1 MADSM
6 TPGNRLYIYR
16 LLSEKLGYGKQVTI
30 ERAEEVLTADDVQ
43 AADVGFDSARA
54 MLESKHFQ
62 GSARVEVFKKGRI
75 LVTMLRNAELDAQLL
90 EAQKAEEEKA
100 AAKAAQAAKPAGKQA
115 KGAGKGAKGGKNQ
128 WAGVK
133 ATVKPSKPG
142 EQRRKLEAKAAKA
155 AAEAQAKLE
164 AEQRAEREAREAAE
178 RAEAERIA
186 REEAE
191 RIARETAEREARE
204 AEERARQEAEARKAA
219 QRAREE
225 ARQRALDEQR
235 ARVTTPIAELKT
247 GLRVTYDPVGELPFA
262 AASKTA
268 AAKPGTHKKAETD
281 KKGAGKKGK
290 AAAAKAQKPAEMPSS
305 PSSHTQRM
313 CEDVLASGAK
323 RGVTRRRTHA
333 AAVEAAPAPAPAVAT
348 MPGGNEWLMPTYEE
362 AASYVPAEALA
373 AQAPAIQETVANPDM
388 FSIEDTPSNGVAA
401 VAGAEAPRADIAP
414 AQTSSLQAASPDSAS
429 NQVAPAQAAV
439 SNLESFQVAPV
450 LAASY
455 DSATSQLAATQ
466 AALSASASNQAVA
479 AHATLS
485 NPVVNQ
491 APVQVASPHSAAT
504 QAALTQATLSAS
516 ATNQAAPVQ
525 VTQQPAP
532 ISEPV
537 AQPCTPQQTPAA
549 SVSASQA
556 SRQPA
561 FAGHAPAAHAAT
573 SFSPNPDRQ
582 VPTPEVLADYPQSI
596 SRDVFCPTA
605 ILSTLSRILP
615 VQVDLMAV
623 LDEDWSA
630 ARAMGTVCGSRS
642 RAVFPLRY
650 LREDGSQPVEL
661 TLKRTGKPGLN
672 MRWAVALV
680 DGDDGTGDM
689 HETASLEGLPVADQ
703 GAWSDLG
710 TPSPRGSQAADP
722 IREFATFASIST
734 WDTML
739 GDLARMV
746 APERWSYPRTEVA
759 PSAAGATRYGILREY
774 LVVTF
779 HRVRA
784 QGKLGTSSA
793 GDFAAFNTG
802 LATPSGDDVFA
813 CFEPCRVNTPWRF
826 AGFALAGS
834 GDLGRRITSELECI
848 PQAATYLT
856 SLDDVVPQPDA
867 RVALDF
873 HTLLDDCL
881 GRLPRGFLRDALADM
896 EGPCG
901 MLDRMGDT
909 SLPVAQRTEA
919 QVRLARFI
927 TGTPAV
933 YRRLTRALDDAVDVA
948 ISACRRNYRLAVPV
962 FDPAADAMKL
972 LLPLCLVNDRQ
983 ADVALVV
990 QRQPSGIWQGTR
1002 FVSLPRAYVSA
1013 RVVSAEQPQ
1022 WLTFE
1027 NVLG

>member
-30 ERAEEVLTADDVQ
+30 ERAEEVLAADDIQ
-43 AADVGFDSARA
+43 AADVGFDSART

-204 AEERARQEAEARKAA
+204 AEERARQEAEAREAA

-235 ARVTTPIAELKT
+235 ARVTTPIAELKG
-247 GLRVTYDPVGELPFA
+247 GLRVTYDPIGELPFA

-268 AAKPGTHKKAETD
+268 ATKPGSHKKAEAD

-333 AAVEAAPAPAPAVAT
+333 AAVEAAPAPTPAVAT
-348 MPGGNEWLMPTYEE
+348 MPDGDEWLMPTYEE
-362 AASYVPAEALA
+362 AAGYVPAETPAV
-373 AQAPAIQETVANPDM
+373 QAPAIQETVANPDV
-388 FSIEDTPSNGVAA
+388 FSIEDAPSNGVAA
-401 VAGAEAPRADIAP
+401 VAGTEAPRADIAP
-414 AQTSSLQAASPDSAS
+414 AQMPSLQAASSDSAS
-429 NQVAPAQAAV
+429 NQVAPA
-439 SNLESFQVAPV
+439 
-450 LAASY
+450 LAACS
-455 DSATSQLAATQ
+455 DSATSQASTAQ
-466 AALSASASNQAVA
+466 AALSASTSNQAAA

-485 NPVVNQ
+485 DPVVNQ
-491 APVQVASPHSAAT
+491 APVQAASPHSAAT
-504 QAALTQATLSAS
+504 QAALAQATLSAP
-516 ATNQAAPVQ
+516 AANQAAPAQ

-532 ISEPV
+532 ISELV

-549 SVSASQA
+549 NFSASQA

-561 FAGHAPAAHAAT
+561 FAGHTPAAHATTA
-573 SFSPNPDRQ
+573 FSPNPDRQ

-734 WDTML
+734 WDAML

-746 APERWSYPRTEVA
+746 APERWSYPGTEVA

-784 QGKLGTSSA
+784 QGKLETSSA

-933 YRRLTRALDDAVDVA
+933 YRRLTRALDDAVDAA
-948 ISACRRNYRLAVPV
+948 IAACRRNYRLAVPV

>member
-30 ERAEEVLTADDVQ
+30 ERAEEVLAADDVQ
-43 AADVGFDSARA
+43 AADVGFDSART

-204 AEERARQEAEARKAA
+204 AEERARQEAEAREAA

-235 ARVTTPIAELKT
+235 ARVTTPIAELKG

-268 AAKPGTHKKAETD
+268 ATKPGSHKKAETD

-333 AAVEAAPAPAPAVAT
+333 AAVGAAPAPAVAT
-348 MPGGNEWLMPTYEE
+348 MLDSDEWLMPTYEE
-362 AASYVPAEALA
+362 AASYVPAETLA
-373 AQAPAIQETVANPDM
+373 VQAPAIQETVANPDV
-388 FSIEDTPSNGVAA
+388 FSIEDAPSNGVAA
-401 VAGAEAPRADIAP
+401 VAGTEAPRADIAP
-414 AQTSSLQAASPDSAS
+414 AQMPSLQAASPDSAS
-429 NQVAPAQAAV
+429 NQVAPA
-439 SNLESFQVAPV
+439 
-450 LAASY
+450 LAACS
-455 DSATSQLAATQ
+455 DSATSQLVTTQ
-466 AALSASASNQAVA
+466 AALSASASNQAA
-479 AHATLS
+479 AA
-485 NPVVNQ
+485 Q
-491 APVQVASPHSAAT
+491 M
-504 QAALTQATLSAS
+504 
-516 ATNQAAPVQ
+516 
-525 VTQQPAP
+525 TQQPAP
-532 ISEPV
+532 ISTPV

-549 SVSASQA
+549 GTSASQA
-556 SRQPA
+556 ARQPA
-561 FAGHAPAAHAAT
+561 FAGHTPAAHAAT
-573 SFSPNPDRQ
+573 AFSPNPDRQ

-734 WDTML
+734 WDAML

-746 APERWSYPRTEVA
+746 APERWSYPGTEVA

-784 QGKLGTSSA
+784 QGKLETSSA

-933 YRRLTRALDDAVDVA
+933 YRRLTRAFDDAVDAA
-948 ISACRRNYRLAVPV
+948 IAACRRNYRLAVPV

>member
-16 LLSEKLGYGKQVTI
+16 LLSEKLGYGKQVAI
-30 ERAEEVLTADDVQ
+30 ERAEEVLAADDVQ
-43 AADVGFDSARA
+43 AADVGFDSTRT

-204 AEERARQEAEARKAA
+204 AEERARQEAEAREAA

-268 AAKPGTHKKAETD
+268 AAKPGTHKKTETD

-305 PSSHTQRM
+305 LSSHTQRM

-348 MPGGNEWLMPTYEE
+348 MPDGDEWLMPTYEE

-373 AQAPAIQETVANPDM
+373 AQAPAIQETVANPDV

-401 VAGAEAPRADIAP
+401 VAGTEAPRADIAP
-414 AQTSSLQAASPDSAS
+414 AQMSSLQAASFDSAS
-429 NQVAPAQAAV
+429 NQVAPA
-439 SNLESFQVAPV
+439 
-450 LAASY
+450 LAACS
-455 DSATSQLAATQ
+455 DSATSQLATTQ

-485 NPVVNQ
+485 NPVVNP

-504 QAALTQATLSAS
+504 QVALAQATLSAS
-516 ATNQAAPVQ
+516 ASNQAAPVQ
-525 VTQQPAP
+525 VSQQPTP
-532 ISEPV
+532 ISAPV

-549 SVSASQA
+549 NVSAPQA

-561 FAGHAPAAHAAT
+561 FAGHTLAAHAAT
-573 SFSPNPDRQ
+573 AFSPNPDRQ

-630 ARAMGTVCGSRS
+630 ARAMGTVSGSRS

-734 WDTML
+734 WDAML

-746 APERWSYPRTEVA
+746 APERWSYPGTEVA

-826 AGFALAGS
+826 TGFALAGS

-933 YRRLTRALDDAVDVA
+933 YRRLTRALDDAVDAA
-948 ISACRRNYRLAVPV
+948 IAACRRNYRLAVPV

>member
-43 AADVGFDSARA
+43 AADVGFDSTRT

-100 AAKAAQAAKPAGKQA
+100 AAKAAQASKPAGKQA
-115 KGAGKGAKGGKNQ
+115 KGAGKGAKGSKNQ

-204 AEERARQEAEARKAA
+204 AEERARQEAEAREAA

-262 AASKTA
+262 AASKAA
-268 AAKPGTHKKAETD
+268 AAKPGSHKKTEAD

-290 AAAAKAQKPAEMPSS
+290 VAAAKTQKPAEMPSS

-333 AAVEAAPAPAPAVAT
+333 AAVEAAPSPAPTVAT
-348 MPGGNEWLMPTYEE
+348 MPVDDEWLMPTYEE

-373 AQAPAIQETVANPDM
+373 AQASTIQETVANPDV
-388 FSIEDTPSNGVAA
+388 FSIKDAPSNGVAA
-401 VAGAEAPRADIAP
+401 VAGTEAPRAYIAP

-429 NQVAPAQAAV
+429 NQVAPAQTAV
-439 SNLESFQVAPV
+439 SNLKSFQVAPV

-455 DSATSQLAATQ
+455 DSATGQLVATQ
-466 AALSASASNQAVA
+466 AALSASASNQASTAQA
-479 AHATLS
+479 ALS
-485 NPVVNQ
+485 D
-491 APVQVASPHSAAT
+491 SADT
-504 QAALTQATLSAS
+504 QAAPTQM
-516 ATNQAAPVQ
+516 
-525 VTQQPAP
+525 TQQPAP
-532 ISEPV
+532 ISTPV
-537 AQPCTPQQTPAA
+537 AQSCMPQQTPAA
-549 SVSASQA
+549 SISAPQA
-556 SRQPA
+556 ARQPA
-561 FAGHAPAAHAAT
+561 FAGHSLATHVAAT
-573 SFSPNPDRQ
+573 FSPNPDRQ

-615 VQVDLMAV
+615 IQVDLMAV

-710 TPSPRGSQAADP
+710 TPSPAGSQAVDP
-722 IREFATFASIST
+722 IREFATFATISS
-734 WDTML
+734 WDAVL

-746 APERWSYPRTEVA
+746 APERWSYPGTEVT

-793 GDFAAFNTG
+793 SDFAAFNTG

-909 SLPVAQRTEA
+909 SLPVAHRTEA

-933 YRRLTRALDDAVDVA
+933 YRRLTRALDDAVDAA
-948 ISACRRNYRLAVPV
+948 IAACRRNYRLAVPV

-1013 RVVSAEQPQ
+1013 RVVCTEQPS
-1022 WLTFE
+1022 WLAFE

>member
-43 AADVGFDSARA
+43 AADVGFDSART

-204 AEERARQEAEARKAA
+204 AEERARKEAEAREAA

-247 GLRVTYDPVGELPFA
+247 GLRVTYDPIGELPFA
-262 AASKTA
+262 AATKTA
-268 AAKPGTHKKAETD
+268 AAKPGSHKKTEAD

-290 AAAAKAQKPAEMPSS
+290 TATVKTQKPAETPSS

-333 AAVEAAPAPAPAVAT
+333 AAVEAAPAPAIPT
-348 MPGGNEWLMPTYEE
+348 MPADNEWLMPTYEE
-362 AASYVPAEALA
+362 AASYVPAEALD
-373 AQAPAIQETVANPDM
+373 AQASAIQETVANPDV
-388 FSIEDTPSNGVAA
+388 FSIEDAPSNGVAA
-401 VAGAEAPRADIAP
+401 VAGTETPGADIAP
-414 AQTSSLQAASPDSAS
+414 AQMPSLQAASPDSAS
-429 NQVAPAQAAV
+429 NQVA
-439 SNLESFQVAPV
+439 
-450 LAASY
+450 
-455 DSATSQLAATQ
+455 
-466 AALSASASNQAVA
+466 A

-491 APVQVASPHSAAT
+491 APAQVASPHLATT
-504 QAALTQATLSAS
+504 QAAPTQM
-516 ATNQAAPVQ
+516 
-525 VTQQPAP
+525 TQQPAP
-532 ISEPV
+532 ISTPV

-549 SVSASQA
+549 SASASQA

-561 FAGHAPAAHAAT
+561 FAGHSPAAHAAAT
-573 SFSPNPDRQ
+573 FSPNPDRQ

-703 GAWSDLG
+703 GAWFDLG
-710 TPSPRGSQAADP
+710 TPSPRGSQATDP

-734 WDTML
+734 WDAML

-746 APERWSYPRTEVA
+746 APERWSYPGTEVT

-867 RVALDF
+867 RVVLDF

-909 SLPVAQRTEA
+909 SLPIAQCNEA

-933 YRRLTRALDDAVDVA
+933 YRRLTRALDDAVDAA
-948 ISACRRNYRLAVPV
+948 IAACRRNYRLAVPV

>member
-43 AADVGFDSARA
+43 AADVGFDSTRT

-100 AAKAAQAAKPAGKQA
+100 AAKAAQASKPAGKQA
-115 KGAGKGAKGGKNQ
+115 KGAGKGAKGSKNQ

-155 AAEAQAKLE
+155 AAEAQAKIE
-164 AEQRAEREAREAAE
+164 AQERAEREAREAAE

-204 AEERARQEAEARKAA
+204 AEERARQEAEAREAA

-268 AAKPGTHKKAETD
+268 AAKPGSHKKTEAD

-290 AAAAKAQKPAEMPSS
+290 AATAKTQKPAEMPSS

-348 MPGGNEWLMPTYEE
+348 MPDGDEWLMPTYEE

-373 AQAPAIQETVANPDM
+373 AQAPAIQKAVANLDV
-388 FSIEDTPSNGVAA
+388 FSIEDAPSNGVAA

-414 AQTSSLQAASPDSAS
+414 AQMSPLQAASPDSAS
-429 NQVAPAQAAV
+429 NQVAPA
-439 SNLESFQVAPV
+439 
-450 LAASY
+450 LAASS
-455 DSATSQLAATQ
+455 DSATSQLATTQ
-466 AALSASASNQAVA
+466 AALSASASNQAAA

-485 NPVVNQ
+485 NLVVNQ
-491 APVQVASPHSAAT
+491 APAQVASPHSAAT
-504 QAALTQATLSAS
+504 QVALAQATLSAS
-516 ATNQAAPVQ
+516 ASNQAAPAQ
-525 VTQQPAP
+525 MTQQPTP
-532 ISEPV
+532 ISMPV

-561 FAGHAPAAHAAT
+561 FVDHTPVAHAAT
-573 SFSPNPDRQ
+573 AFSPNPDRQ

-734 WDTML
+734 WDAML

-746 APERWSYPRTEVA
+746 APERWSYPGTEVA

-784 QGKLGTSSA
+784 QGKLETSSA
-793 GDFAAFNTG
+793 GDFTAFNTG

-933 YRRLTRALDDAVDVA
+933 YRRLTRALDDAVDAA
-948 ISACRRNYRLAVPV
+948 IAACRRNYRLAVPV

-990 QRQPSGIWQGTR
+990 QCQPSGIWQGTR

>member
-43 AADVGFDSARA
+43 AADVGFDSART

-204 AEERARQEAEARKAA
+204 AEERARQEAEAREAA

-247 GLRVTYDPVGELPFA
+247 GLRVTYDPIGELPFA

-268 AAKPGTHKKAETD
+268 ATKPGSHKKTEAD

-290 AAAAKAQKPAEMPSS
+290 VAAAKTQKPAEMPSS

-333 AAVEAAPAPAPAVAT
+333 AAVEAAPAPAIPT
-348 MPGGNEWLMPTYEE
+348 MPADDDWLMPTYEE

-373 AQAPAIQETVANPDM
+373 AQASAIQETVANPDV
-388 FSIEDTPSNGVAA
+388 FSIEDAPSNGVAA
-401 VAGAEAPRADIAP
+401 VAGTEAPRADITP
-414 AQTSSLQAASPDSAS
+414 AQTSSLQAASFDSAS
-429 NQVAPAQAAV
+429 NQVAPVQAA
-439 SNLESFQVAPV
+439 P
-450 LAASY
+450 Y
-455 DSATSQLAATQ
+455 DSATGQLVAAQ

-491 APVQVASPHSAAT
+491 APVQVASPHSTAT
-504 QAALTQATLSAS
+504 QVALAQATLSAS
-516 ATNQAAPVQ
+516 ATNQTAPAQ
-525 VTQQPAP
+525 MTQQPAP
-532 ISEPV
+532 ISTPV
-537 AQPCTPQQTPAA
+537 AQPCTPQQPPAA

-561 FAGHAPAAHAAT
+561 FAGHTPAAHAAMA
-573 SFSPNPDRQ
+573 FSPNPDRQ

-734 WDTML
+734 WDAML

-746 APERWSYPRTEVA
+746 APERWSYPGTEVA

-784 QGKLGTSSA
+784 QGKLETSSA

-834 GDLGRRITSELECI
+834 GDLGRRITSELGCI

-933 YRRLTRALDDAVDVA
+933 YRRLTRALDDAVDAA
-948 ISACRRNYRLAVPV
+948 IAACRRNYRLAVPV

>member
-43 AADVGFDSARA
+43 AADVGFDSTRT

-100 AAKAAQAAKPAGKQA
+100 AAKAAQAAKPTGKQA

-204 AEERARQEAEARKAA
+204 AEERARQEAEAREAA

-235 ARVTTPIAELKT
+235 ARVTTPIAELKG

-262 AASKTA
+262 AASKPA
-268 AAKPGTHKKAETD
+268 ATNPGSHKKAQTD

-290 AAAAKAQKPAEMPSS
+290 AAAAKTQKPAEMPSS

-333 AAVEAAPAPAPAVAT
+333 AAVEAAPAPAPAVTT
-348 MPGGNEWLMPTYEE
+348 MPDGDEWLMPTYEE
-362 AASYVPAEALA
+362 AASYVPAEVLA
-373 AQAPAIQETVANPDM
+373 AQTPVIQETVANPDV
-388 FSIEDTPSNGVAA
+388 FSIEDAPSNGVAA
-401 VAGAEAPRADIAP
+401 VAGTEVPRADIAS
-414 AQTSSLQAASPDSAS
+414 AQMSSLQAASPDSAS
-429 NQVAPAQAAV
+429 NQVAPTLTAR
-439 SNLESFQVAPV
+439 SN
-450 LAASY
+450 
-455 DSATSQLAATQ
+455 SATSQLVATPQ

-491 APVQVASPHSAAT
+491 APAQVASPHSAAT
-504 QAALTQATLSAS
+504 QVALAQATLSAS
-516 ATNQAAPVQ
+516 ASNQAAPVQ

-532 ISEPV
+532 TSAPI
-537 AQPCTPQQTPAA
+537 AQPCTPQQTPAT

-561 FAGHAPAAHAAT
+561 FAGHTPVAHAAT
-573 SFSPNPDRQ
+573 AFSPNPDRQ

-734 WDTML
+734 WDVML

-746 APERWSYPRTEVA
+746 APERWSYPGTEVA

-933 YRRLTRALDDAVDVA
+933 YRRLTRTLDDAVDAA
-948 ISACRRNYRLAVPV
+948 IAACRRNYRLAVPV

>member
-30 ERAEEVLTADDVQ
+30 ERAEEVLAADDVQ
-43 AADVGFDSARA
+43 AADVGFDSART

-204 AEERARQEAEARKAA
+204 AEERARQEAEAREAA

-235 ARVTTPIAELKT
+235 ARVTTPIAELKG

-262 AASKTA
+262 AASKPV
-268 AAKPGTHKKAETD
+268 AAKPGTHKKAEAD

-290 AAAAKAQKPAEMPSS
+290 AAAAKVQKPAEMPSS

-333 AAVEAAPAPAPAVAT
+333 AAVGAAPAPAVAT
-348 MPGGNEWLMPTYEE
+348 MPDSDEWLMPTYEE
-362 AASYVPAEALA
+362 AASYVPAETPAV
-373 AQAPAIQETVANPDM
+373 QAPAIQETVANPDV
-388 FSIEDTPSNGVAA
+388 FSIEDAPSNGVAA
-401 VAGAEAPRADIAP
+401 VAGTEVPRTDIAP
-414 AQTSSLQAASPDSAS
+414 AQMSSLQAASFDSAS
-429 NQVAPAQAAV
+429 NQVAPA
-439 SNLESFQVAPV
+439 
-450 LAASY
+450 LAASS
-455 DSATSQLAATQ
+455 DSATSQASTTQ
-466 AALSASASNQAVA
+466 AALSAPA
-479 AHATLS
+479 A
-485 NPVVNQ
+485 
-491 APVQVASPHSAAT
+491 
-504 QAALTQATLSAS
+504 
-516 ATNQAAPVQ
+516 NQAAPAQ

-532 ISEPV
+532 ISELV
-537 AQPCTPQQTPAA
+537 AQPCTPQQPPVAN
-549 SVSASQA
+549 VSASQA

-561 FAGHAPAAHAAT
+561 FAGHTPVAHAAT
-573 SFSPNPDRQ
+573 AFSPNPDRQ

-734 WDTML
+734 WDAML

-746 APERWSYPRTEVA
+746 APERWSYPGTEVA

-774 LVVTF
+774 LLVTF

-784 QGKLGTSSA
+784 QGKLETSSA

-813 CFEPCRVNTPWRF
+813 CFEPCRMNTPWRF

-933 YRRLTRALDDAVDVA
+933 YRRLTRALDDAVDAA
-948 ISACRRNYRLAVPV
+948 IAACRRNYRLAVPV

>member
-43 AADVGFDSARA
+43 AADVGFDSTRT

-62 GSARVEVFKKGRI
+62 ESARVEVFKKGRI

-115 KGAGKGAKGGKNQ
+115 KGAGKGAKSGKNQ

-204 AEERARQEAEARKAA
+204 AEERARQEAEAREAA

-235 ARVTTPIAELKT
+235 ARVTTPIAELKG

-262 AASKTA
+262 AASKSAT
-268 AAKPGTHKKAETD
+268 AKPGSHKKTEAD

-290 AAAAKAQKPAEMPSS
+290 AATAKTQKPAEMPSS

-348 MPGGNEWLMPTYEE
+348 MPDGDEWLMPTYEE
-362 AASYVPAEALA
+362 AASYVPAEVLA
-373 AQAPAIQETVANPDM
+373 AQTPVIQEAVANLDV

-401 VAGAEAPRADIAP
+401 VAGAEVPRADIAP
-414 AQTSSLQAASPDSAS
+414 AQTSSLQAASFDSAS
-429 NQVAPAQAAV
+429 NQVAPA
-439 SNLESFQVAPV
+439 
-450 LAASY
+450 LAASS
-455 DSATSQLAATQ
+455 DSATSQLVATQ
-466 AALSASASNQAVA
+466 AALSASASNQAAA

-485 NPVVNQ
+485 NPAVNQ

-504 QAALTQATLSAS
+504 QVALAQATLSAS
-516 ATNQAAPVQ
+516 ATNQVAAAQ

-561 FAGHAPAAHAAT
+561 FAGHTPAAHATTA
-573 SFSPNPDRQ
+573 FSPNPDRQ

-734 WDTML
+734 WDAML

-746 APERWSYPRTEVA
+746 APERWSYPGTEVA

-784 QGKLGTSSA
+784 QGKLETSSA

-933 YRRLTRALDDAVDVA
+933 YRRLTRALDDAVDAA
-948 ISACRRNYRLAVPV
+948 IAACRRNYRLAVPV

-983 ADVALVV
+983 ADGALVV

>member
-16 LLSEKLGYGKQVTI
+16 LLSEKLGYGKQATI

-43 AADVGFDSARA
+43 AADVGFDSTRT

-100 AAKAAQAAKPAGKQA
+100 AAKAAQASKPAGKQA
-115 KGAGKGAKGGKNQ
+115 KGAGKGAKGSKNQ

-155 AAEAQAKLE
+155 AAEAQAKIE
-164 AEQRAEREAREAAE
+164 AQERAEREAREAAE

-204 AEERARQEAEARKAA
+204 AEERARQEAEAREAA

-268 AAKPGTHKKAETD
+268 AAKPGSHKKTEAD

-290 AAAAKAQKPAEMPSS
+290 VAAAKTQKPAEMPSS

-333 AAVEAAPAPAPAVAT
+333 AAVEAAPSPAPTVAT
-348 MPGGNEWLMPTYEE
+348 MPADDEWLMPTYEE

-373 AQAPAIQETVANPDM
+373 AQASTIQETVANPDV
-388 FSIEDTPSNGVAA
+388 FSIKDAPSNGVAA
-401 VAGAEAPRADIAP
+401 VAGAETPRAYIAP

-429 NQVAPAQAAV
+429 NQVT
-439 SNLESFQVAPV
+439 PV

-455 DSATSQLAATQ
+455 DSATGQLATTQ
-466 AALSASASNQAVA
+466 AALSASASNQASTA
-479 AHATLS
+479 
-485 NPVVNQ
+485 
-491 APVQVASPHSAAT
+491 
-504 QAALTQATLSAS
+504 QAALSDSADTQTAFAQM
-516 ATNQAAPVQ
+516 A
-525 VTQQPAP
+525 QQPAP
-532 ISEPV
+532 ISTPV
-537 AQPCTPQQTPAA
+537 AQSCMPQQTPAA
-549 SVSASQA
+549 SISAPQA
-556 SRQPA
+556 ARQPA
-561 FAGHAPAAHAAT
+561 FAGHSPAAHAAAT
-573 SFSPNPDRQ
+573 FSPNPDRQ

-615 VQVDLMAV
+615 IQVDLMAV

-672 MRWAVALV
+672 MRWTVALV

-710 TPSPRGSQAADP
+710 TPSPASSQAVDP
-722 IREFATFASIST
+722 IREFATFATISS
-734 WDTML
+734 WDAVL

-746 APERWSYPRTEVA
+746 APERWSYPGTEVT

-774 LVVTF
+774 FVVTF

-867 RVALDF
+867 RVVLDF

-909 SLPVAQRTEA
+909 SLPIAQRNEA

-933 YRRLTRALDDAVDVA
+933 YRRLTRALDDAVDAA
-948 ISACRRNYRLAVPV
+948 IAACRRNYRLAVPV

-1013 RVVSAEQPQ
+1013 RVVCTEQPS
-1022 WLTFE
+1022 WLAFE

>member
-30 ERAEEVLTADDVQ
+30 ERAEEVLAADNVQ
-43 AADVGFDSARA
+43 AADVGFDSART

-115 KGAGKGAKGGKNQ
+115 KGAGKGAKGGKNH

-204 AEERARQEAEARKAA
+204 AEERARQEAEAREAA

-235 ARVTTPIAELKT
+235 ARVTTPIAELKG

-268 AAKPGTHKKAETD
+268 ATKPGSHKKTEAD

-290 AAAAKAQKPAEMPSS
+290 AAAAKTQKPAEMPSS

-313 CEDVLASGAK
+313 CADVLASGAK

-333 AAVEAAPAPAPAVAT
+333 ATVEAAPAPAPAVAT
-348 MPGGNEWLMPTYEE
+348 MPDGDEWLMPTYEE
-362 AASYVPAEALA
+362 AASYVPAEVLA
-373 AQAPAIQETVANPDM
+373 AQAPAIQETVANPDV

-401 VAGAEAPRADIAP
+401 VAGTEVPRADITP
-414 AQTSSLQAASPDSAS
+414 AQTSSLQAASLDSAS
-429 NQVAPAQAAV
+429 NQVAPA
-439 SNLESFQVAPV
+439 
-450 LAASY
+450 LAASS
-455 DSATSQLAATQ
+455 DSATSQLTTTQ

-491 APVQVASPHSAAT
+491 APAQVASPHSATT
-504 QAALTQATLSAS
+504 QVALAQATLSAS
-516 ATNQAAPVQ
+516 ASNQAAPVQ

-532 ISEPV
+532 ISTPV
-537 AQPCTPQQTPAA
+537 AQPCTPQQTPTA

-561 FAGHAPAAHAAT
+561 FAGHTPAAHATT

-582 VPTPEVLADYPQSI
+582 VPTPEVLANYPQSI

-734 WDTML
+734 WDAML

-746 APERWSYPRTEVA
+746 APERWSYPGTEVA

-784 QGKLGTSSA
+784 QGKLETSSA

-834 GDLGRRITSELECI
+834 GELGRRITSELECI

-933 YRRLTRALDDAVDVA
+933 YRRLTRALDDAVDAA
-948 ISACRRNYRLAVPV
+948 IAACRRNYRLAVPV

>member
-30 ERAEEVLTADDVQ
+30 ERAEEVLTADDIQ
-43 AADVGFDSARA
+43 AADVGFDSTRA

-100 AAKAAQAAKPAGKQA
+100 AAKAAQASKPAGKQA
-115 KGAGKGAKGGKNQ
+115 KGAGKGAKGSKNQ

-164 AEQRAEREAREAAE
+164 AEQRAEQEARKAAE
-178 RAEAERIA
+178 RA
-186 REEAE
+186 EAE

-204 AEERARQEAEARKAA
+204 AEERARQEAEAREAA

-268 AAKPGTHKKAETD
+268 AAKPGSHKKTEAD

-290 AAAAKAQKPAEMPSS
+290 VAAAKTQKPAEMPSS

-313 CEDVLASGAK
+313 CEDVLTSGAK

-333 AAVEAAPAPAPAVAT
+333 AAVEAAPSPAPTVAT
-348 MPGGNEWLMPTYEE
+348 MPADDEWLMPTYEE
-362 AASYVPAEALA
+362 AASYAPAEVLA
-373 AQAPAIQETVANPDM
+373 AQASAIQETVANPDV
-388 FSIEDTPSNGVAA
+388 FSIEDAPSNGVAA
-401 VAGAEAPRADIAP
+401 VASTEAPRVNIAP
-414 AQTSSLQAASPDSAS
+414 AQTSSLQAACFDSAS
-429 NQVAPAQAAV
+429 NQVAPAQTTV
-439 SNLESFQVAPV
+439 SNLESFQVAPT
-450 LAASY
+450 LAASS
-455 DSATSQLAATQ
+455 DSATSQLVTTQ
-466 AALSASASNQAVA
+466 AALF
-479 AHATLS
+479 
-485 NPVVNQ
+485 
-491 APVQVASPHSAAT
+491 
-504 QAALTQATLSAS
+504 AS
-516 ATNQAAPVQ
+516 ATNQASTAQAALSDSATTQAAPTQ
-525 VTQQPAP
+525 MTQQPAP

-537 AQPCTPQQTPAA
+537 AQPCASQQTPAA
-549 SVSASQA
+549 SISAPQA
-556 SRQPA
+556 ARQPA
-561 FAGHAPAAHAAT
+561 FAGHSPAAHAAAT
-573 SFSPNPDRQ
+573 FSPNPDRQ

-734 WDTML
+734 WDAML

-746 APERWSYPRTEVA
+746 APERWSYPGTEVT

-784 QGKLGTSSA
+784 QGKLEISSA

-927 TGTPAV
+927 AGTPAV
-933 YRRLTRALDDAVDVA
+933 YRRLTRALDDAVDAA
-948 ISACRRNYRLAVPV
+948 IAACRRNYRLAVPV

-1013 RVVSAEQPQ
+1013 RVVCAEQPS
-1022 WLTFE
+1022 WLAFE

>member
-30 ERAEEVLTADDVQ
+30 ERAEEVLAADDVQ
-43 AADVGFDSARA
+43 AADVGFDSART

-178 RAEAERIA
+178 RTEAERIA

-204 AEERARQEAEARKAA
+204 AEERARQEAEAREAA

-235 ARVTTPIAELKT
+235 ARVTTPIAELKG

-268 AAKPGTHKKAETD
+268 ATKPSSHKKAETD

-290 AAAAKAQKPAEMPSS
+290 ATTAKTQKPAEMPSS

-333 AAVEAAPAPAPAVAT
+333 AAVGAAPAPAVAT
-348 MPGGNEWLMPTYEE
+348 MPDGDEWLMPTYEE
-362 AASYVPAEALA
+362 AASYVPAEVLA
-373 AQAPAIQETVANPDM
+373 AQAPAIQETVANPDV
-388 FSIEDTPSNGVAA
+388 FSIEDAPNNGVAA
-401 VAGAEAPRADIAP
+401 VAGTEAPRADIAP
-414 AQTSSLQAASPDSAS
+414 AQMSSLQAASPDSAS
-429 NQVAPAQAAV
+429 NQVAPA
-439 SNLESFQVAPV
+439 
-450 LAASY
+450 LAACS
-455 DSATSQLAATQ
+455 DSATSQLVTTQ
-466 AALSASASNQAVA
+466 AVLSASASNQAVA

-485 NPVVNQ
+485 NPMVNQ
-491 APVQVASPHSAAT
+491 APVQVASPHSTA
-504 QAALTQATLSAS
+504 TQATLAQATPSAS
-516 ATNQAAPVQ
+516 ASNQAAPIQ
-525 VTQQPAP
+525 MTQQPTP
-532 ISEPV
+532 ISAPV
-537 AQPCTPQQTPAA
+537 AQSCTPQQTPAA

-561 FAGHAPAAHAAT
+561 FAGHTPAAHAAT
-573 SFSPNPDRQ
+573 AFSPNPDRQ

-734 WDTML
+734 WDAML

-746 APERWSYPRTEVA
+746 APERWSYPGTEVA

-784 QGKLGTSSA
+784 QGKLETSSA
-793 GDFAAFNTG
+793 SDFAAFNTG

-933 YRRLTRALDDAVDVA
+933 YRRLTRALDDAVDAA
-948 ISACRRNYRLAVPV
+948 IAACRRNYRLAVPV

-1013 RVVSAEQPQ
+1013 RVVCAEQPS

>member
-30 ERAEEVLTADDVQ
+30 ERAEEVLAADDVQ
-43 AADVGFDSARA
+43 AADVGFDSART

-164 AEQRAEREAREAAE
+164 AEQRAEREAREASE

-204 AEERARQEAEARKAA
+204 AEERARQEAEAREAA

-235 ARVTTPIAELKT
+235 ARVTTPIAELKG

-262 AASKTA
+262 AASKPA
-268 AAKPGTHKKAETD
+268 ATNPGSHKKAQTD

-290 AAAAKAQKPAEMPSS
+290 AAAAKTQKPAEMPSS

-333 AAVEAAPAPAPAVAT
+333 AAVEAAPAPAPAVTT
-348 MPGGNEWLMPTYEE
+348 MPDGDEWLMPTYEE
-362 AASYVPAEALA
+362 AASYVPAEVLA
-373 AQAPAIQETVANPDM
+373 AQTPVIQETVANPDV
-388 FSIEDTPSNGVAA
+388 FSIEDAPSNGVAA
-401 VAGAEAPRADIAP
+401 VAGTEVPRADIAS
-414 AQTSSLQAASPDSAS
+414 AQMSSLQAASPDSAS
-429 NQVAPAQAAV
+429 NQVAPTLTAR
-439 SNLESFQVAPV
+439 SN
-450 LAASY
+450 
-455 DSATSQLAATQ
+455 SATSQLVATPQ

-491 APVQVASPHSAAT
+491 APAQVASPHSAAT
-504 QAALTQATLSAS
+504 QVALAQATLSAS
-516 ATNQAAPVQ
+516 ASNQAAPVQ

-532 ISEPV
+532 TSAPI
-537 AQPCTPQQTPAA
+537 AQPCTPQQTPAT

-561 FAGHAPAAHAAT
+561 FAGHTPVAHAAT
-573 SFSPNPDRQ
+573 AFSPNPDRQ

-734 WDTML
+734 WDVML

-746 APERWSYPRTEVA
+746 APERWSYPGTEVA

-933 YRRLTRALDDAVDVA
+933 YRRLTRALDDAVDAA
-948 ISACRRNYRLAVPV
+948 IAACRRNYRLAVPV

>member
-43 AADVGFDSARA
+43 AADVGFDSTRT

-100 AAKAAQAAKPAGKQA
+100 AAKAAQASKPAGKQA
-115 KGAGKGAKGGKNQ
+115 KGAGKGAKGSKNQ

-204 AEERARQEAEARKAA
+204 AEERARQEAEAREAA

-268 AAKPGTHKKAETD
+268 AAKPGSHKKTEAD

-290 AAAAKAQKPAEMPSS
+290 VAAAKTQKPAEMPSS

-333 AAVEAAPAPAPAVAT
+333 AAVEAAPSPAPTVAT
-348 MPGGNEWLMPTYEE
+348 MPADDEWLMPTYEE
-362 AASYVPAEALA
+362 AASYAPAEALA
-373 AQAPAIQETVANPDM
+373 AQASTIQETVANPDV
-388 FSIEDTPSNGVAA
+388 FSIKDAPSNGVAA
-401 VAGAEAPRADIAP
+401 FAGTEAPRAYIAP

-429 NQVAPAQAAV
+429 NQVAPAQTAV
-439 SNLESFQVAPV
+439 SNLKSFQVAPV

-455 DSATSQLAATQ
+455 DSATGQLVATQ
-466 AALSASASNQAVA
+466 AALSASASNQASTA
-479 AHATLS
+479 
-485 NPVVNQ
+485 
-491 APVQVASPHSAAT
+491 
-504 QAALTQATLSAS
+504 QAALSAS
-516 ATNQAAPVQ
+516 ADTQVAPTQ
-525 VTQQPAP
+525 MTQQPAP
-532 ISEPV
+532 ISTPV
-537 AQPCTPQQTPAA
+537 AQSCMPQQTPAA
-549 SVSASQA
+549 SISAPQA
-556 SRQPA
+556 ARQPA
-561 FAGHAPAAHAAT
+561 FAGHSPAPHTTAT
-573 SFSPNPDRQ
+573 FSPNPDRQ

-615 VQVDLMAV
+615 IQVDLMAV

-710 TPSPRGSQAADP
+710 TPSPAGSQAVDP
-722 IREFATFASIST
+722 IREFATFATISS
-734 WDTML
+734 WDAVL

-746 APERWSYPRTEVA
+746 APERWSYPGTEVT

-933 YRRLTRALDDAVDVA
+933 YRRLTRALDDAVDAA
-948 ISACRRNYRLAVPV
+948 IAACRRNYRLAVPV

-1013 RVVSAEQPQ
+1013 RVVCTEQPS
-1022 WLTFE
+1022 WLAFE

>member
-30 ERAEEVLTADDVQ
+30 ERAEEVLTANDVQ
-43 AADVGFDSARA
+43 AADVGFDSTRT

-100 AAKAAQAAKPAGKQA
+100 AAKAAQTSKPAGKQA
-115 KGAGKGAKGGKNQ
+115 KGAGKGAKGSKNQ

-204 AEERARQEAEARKAA
+204 AEERARQEAEAREAA

-247 GLRVTYDPVGELPFA
+247 GLRVTYDPIGELPFA
-262 AASKTA
+262 AASKAA
-268 AAKPGTHKKAETD
+268 AAKPGSHKKTEAD

-290 AAAAKAQKPAEMPSS
+290 VAAAKTQKPAEMPSS

-333 AAVEAAPAPAPAVAT
+333 AAVEAAPSPAPTVAT
-348 MPGGNEWLMPTYEE
+348 MPADDEWLMPTYEE
-362 AASYVPAEALA
+362 AASYAPAEALA
-373 AQAPAIQETVANPDM
+373 AQASTIQETVANPDV
-388 FSIEDTPSNGVAA
+388 FSIKDAPSNGVAA
-401 VAGAEAPRADIAP
+401 VAGTEAPRAYIAP

-429 NQVAPAQAAV
+429 NQVAPTQTAV

-455 DSATSQLAATQ
+455 DSATGQLVATQ
-466 AALSASASNQAVA
+466 AALSDSASNQASTAQA
-479 AHATLS
+479 ALS
-485 NPVVNQ
+485 D
-491 APVQVASPHSAAT
+491 SADT
-504 QAALTQATLSAS
+504 QAAPTQM
-516 ATNQAAPVQ
+516 
-525 VTQQPAP
+525 TQQPAS
-532 ISEPV
+532 ISTPV
-537 AQPCTPQQTPAA
+537 AQSCMPQQTPAA
-549 SVSASQA
+549 SISAPQA
-556 SRQPA
+556 ARQPA
-561 FAGHAPAAHAAT
+561 FAGHSPAAHAAAT
-573 SFSPNPDRQ
+573 FSPNPDRQ

-615 VQVDLMAV
+615 IQVDLMAV

-710 TPSPRGSQAADP
+710 TPSPAGSQAVDP
-722 IREFATFASIST
+722 IREFATFATISS
-734 WDTML
+734 WDAVL

-746 APERWSYPRTEVA
+746 APERWSYPGTEVT

-779 HRVRA
+779 HCVRA

-933 YRRLTRALDDAVDVA
+933 YRRLTRALDGAVDAA
-948 ISACRRNYRLAVPV
+948 IAACRRNYRLAVPV

-972 LLPLCLVNDRQ
+972 LLPLCLVNYRQ

-1013 RVVSAEQPQ
+1013 RVVCTEQPS
-1022 WLTFE
+1022 WLAFE

>member
-43 AADVGFDSARA
+43 AADVGFDSTRT

-100 AAKAAQAAKPAGKQA
+100 AAKAAQASKPAGKQA
-115 KGAGKGAKGGKNQ
+115 KGAGKGAKGSKNQ

-155 AAEAQAKLE
+155 AAEAQAKIE
-164 AEQRAEREAREAAE
+164 AQERAEREAREAAE

-204 AEERARQEAEARKAA
+204 AEERARQEAEAREAA

-268 AAKPGTHKKAETD
+268 AAKPGSHKKTEAD
-281 KKGAGKKGK
+281 KKGTGKKSK
-290 AAAAKAQKPAEMPSS
+290 VATAKTQKPAEMPSS

-333 AAVEAAPAPAPAVAT
+333 AAVEAAPSPAPTVAT
-348 MPGGNEWLMPTYEE
+348 MPADDEWLMPTYEE
-362 AASYVPAEALA
+362 AASYVPAEVLA
-373 AQAPAIQETVANPDM
+373 AQASTIPETVANPDV
-388 FSIEDTPSNGVAA
+388 FSIKDAPSNGVAA
-401 VAGAEAPRADIAP
+401 VAGTEAPRAYIAP

-429 NQVAPAQAAV
+429 NQVAPAQTAL
-439 SNLESFQVAPV
+439 SD
-450 LAASY
+450 LA
-455 DSATSQLAATQ
+455 DTQ
-466 AALSASASNQAVA
+466 AA
-479 AHATLS
+479 
-485 NPVVNQ
+485 P
-491 APVQVASPHSAAT
+491 T
-504 QAALTQATLSAS
+504 QM
-516 ATNQAAPVQ
+516 
-525 VTQQPAP
+525 TQQPAAMP
-532 ISEPV
+532 APV
-537 AQPCTPQQTPAA
+537 AQSCMPQQTPAA
-549 SVSASQA
+549 SISAPQA
-556 SRQPA
+556 ARQPA
-561 FAGHAPAAHAAT
+561 FAGHSPAAHATAT
-573 SFSPNPDRQ
+573 FSPNPDRQ

-615 VQVDLMAV
+615 IQVDLMAV

-672 MRWAVALV
+672 MRWAIALV

-710 TPSPRGSQAADP
+710 TPSPAGSQTVDP
-722 IREFATFASIST
+722 IREFATFATISS
-734 WDTML
+734 WDAVL

-746 APERWSYPRTEVA
+746 APERWSYPGTEVT

-927 TGTPAV
+927 TGAPAV
-933 YRRLTRALDDAVDVA
+933 YRRLTRALDDAVDAA
-948 ISACRRNYRLAVPV
+948 IAACRRNYRLAVPV

-1013 RVVSAEQPQ
+1013 RVVCTEQPS
-1022 WLTFE
+1022 WLAFE

>member
-43 AADVGFDSARA
+43 AADVGFDSTRT

-62 GSARVEVFKKGRI
+62 ESARVEVFKKGRI

-115 KGAGKGAKGGKNQ
+115 KGAGKGAKSGKNQ

-204 AEERARQEAEARKAA
+204 AEERARQEAEAREAA

-247 GLRVTYDPVGELPFA
+247 GLRVTYDPIGELPFA
-262 AASKTA
+262 ATSKPAVTN
-268 AAKPGTHKKAETD
+268 PGSHKKAETD

-290 AAAAKAQKPAEMPSS
+290 AAAAKTQKPAEMPSS

-348 MPGGNEWLMPTYEE
+348 MPDGDEWLMPTYEE
-362 AASYVPAEALA
+362 AASYVPAEVLA
-373 AQAPAIQETVANPDM
+373 AQTPVIQEAVANLDV

-401 VAGAEAPRADIAP
+401 VAGAEVPRADIAP
-414 AQTSSLQAASPDSAS
+414 AQTSSLQAASFDSAS
-429 NQVAPAQAAV
+429 NQVAPA
-439 SNLESFQVAPV
+439 
-450 LAASY
+450 LAASS
-455 DSATSQLAATQ
+455 DSATSQLVATQ
-466 AALSASASNQAVA
+466 AALSASASNQAAA

-485 NPVVNQ
+485 NPAVNQ

-504 QAALTQATLSAS
+504 QVALAQAAPSAS
-516 ATNQAAPVQ
+516 ASNQAAPVQ

-532 ISEPV
+532 ISELV

-561 FAGHAPAAHAAT
+561 FAGNTPAAHAAT

-734 WDTML
+734 WDAML

-746 APERWSYPRTEVA
+746 APERWSYPGTEVA

-933 YRRLTRALDDAVDVA
+933 YRRLTRALDDAVDAA
-948 ISACRRNYRLAVPV
+948 IAACRRNYRLAVPV

>member
-43 AADVGFDSARA
+43 AADVGFDSTRT

-115 KGAGKGAKGGKNQ
+115 KGAGKGAKSGKNQ

-142 EQRRKLEAKAAKA
+142 EHRRKLEAKAAKA

-204 AEERARQEAEARKAA
+204 AEERARQEAEAREAA

-262 AASKTA
+262 AASKSAT
-268 AAKPGTHKKAETD
+268 AKPGSHKKTEAD

-290 AAAAKAQKPAEMPSS
+290 AATAKTQKPAEMPSS

-333 AAVEAAPAPAPAVAT
+333 AAVEAVPAPAPAVAT
-348 MPGGNEWLMPTYEE
+348 MPDGDEWLMPTYEE
-362 AASYVPAEALA
+362 AASYVPAEVLA
-373 AQAPAIQETVANPDM
+373 AQTPVIQEAVANPDV

-401 VAGAEAPRADIAP
+401 VAGTEAPRADIAP
-414 AQTSSLQAASPDSAS
+414 AQTSSLQAASPDSTS
-429 NQVAPAQAAV
+429 NQVAPALTA
-439 SNLESFQVAPV
+439 SF
-450 LAASY
+450 
-455 DSATSQLAATQ
+455 DSTTSQLATTQ
-466 AALSASASNQAVA
+466 AALSASASNQAAA

-491 APVQVASPHSAAT
+491 APAQVASPHSTAT
-504 QAALTQATLSAS
+504 QVVLAQATLSAS
-516 ATNQAAPVQ
+516 TTNQAAPAQ
-525 VTQQPAP
+525 MTQQPAP
-532 ISEPV
+532 ISELV

-561 FAGHAPAAHAAT
+561 FAGHTPAAHATTA
-573 SFSPNPDRQ
+573 FSPNPDRQ

-722 IREFATFASIST
+722 IREFAAFASIST
-734 WDTML
+734 WDAML

-746 APERWSYPRTEVA
+746 APERWSYPGTEIA

-784 QGKLGTSSA
+784 QGKLETSSA

-834 GDLGRRITSELECI
+834 GDLGRRIASELECI

-856 SLDDVVPQPDA
+856 TLDDVVPQPDA

-919 QVRLARFI
+919 QVHLARFI

-933 YRRLTRALDDAVDVA
+933 YRRLTRTLDDAVDAA
-948 ISACRRNYRLAVPV
+948 IAACRRNYRLAVPV

>member
-43 AADVGFDSARA
+43 AADVGFDSTRT

-100 AAKAAQAAKPAGKQA
+100 AAKAAQASKPAGKQA
-115 KGAGKGAKGGKNQ
+115 KGAGKGAKGSKNQ

-204 AEERARQEAEARKAA
+204 AEERARQEAEAREAA

-268 AAKPGTHKKAETD
+268 AAKPGSHKKTEAD

-290 AAAAKAQKPAEMPSS
+290 VAAAKTQKPAEMPSS

-333 AAVEAAPAPAPAVAT
+333 AAVEAAPSPAPTVAT
-348 MPGGNEWLMPTYEE
+348 MPADDEWLMPTYEE
-362 AASYVPAEALA
+362 SASYAPAEALA
-373 AQAPAIQETVANPDM
+373 AQASTIQETVANSDV
-388 FSIEDTPSNGVAA
+388 FSIKDAPSNGVAA
-401 VAGAEAPRADIAP
+401 FAGTEAPRAYIAP

-429 NQVAPAQAAV
+429 NQVAPAQTAV
-439 SNLESFQVAPV
+439 SNLKSFQVAPV

-455 DSATSQLAATQ
+455 DSATGQLVATQ
-466 AALSASASNQAVA
+466 AALSASASNQASTAQA
-479 AHATLS
+479 ALS
-485 NPVVNQ
+485 D
-491 APVQVASPHSAAT
+491 SADT
-504 QAALTQATLSAS
+504 QAAPTQM
-516 ATNQAAPVQ
+516 
-525 VTQQPAP
+525 TQQPAP
-532 ISEPV
+532 ISTPV
-537 AQPCTPQQTPAA
+537 AQSCMPQQTPAA
-549 SVSASQA
+549 SISAPQA
-556 SRQPA
+556 ARQPA
-561 FAGHAPAAHAAT
+561 FAGHSLATHVAAT
-573 SFSPNPDRQ
+573 FSPNPDRQ

-615 VQVDLMAV
+615 IQVDLMAV

-710 TPSPRGSQAADP
+710 TPSPAGSQAVDP
-722 IREFATFASIST
+722 IREFATFATISS
-734 WDTML
+734 WDTVL

-746 APERWSYPRTEVA
+746 APERWSYPGTEVT

-793 GDFAAFNTG
+793 SDFAAFNTG

-909 SLPVAQRTEA
+909 SLPVAHRTEA

-933 YRRLTRALDDAVDVA
+933 YRRLTRALDDAVDAA
-948 ISACRRNYRLAVPV
+948 IAACRRNYRLAVPV

-1013 RVVSAEQPQ
+1013 RVVCTEQPS
-1022 WLTFE
+1022 WLAFE

>member
-43 AADVGFDSARA
+43 AADVGFDSTRT

-100 AAKAAQAAKPAGKQA
+100 AAKAAQVSKPAGKQA
-115 KGAGKGAKGGKNQ
+115 KGAGKGAKGSKNQ

-191 RIARETAEREARE
+191 RIAHETAEREARE
-204 AEERARQEAEARKAA
+204 AEERARQEAEAREAA

-247 GLRVTYDPVGELPFA
+247 GLRVTYDPVGEPPFA

-268 AAKPGTHKKAETD
+268 AAKPGSHKKTEAD

-290 AAAAKAQKPAEMPSS
+290 VAAAKTQKPAEMPSS

-313 CEDVLASGAK
+313 CEDVLASGTK

-333 AAVEAAPAPAPAVAT
+333 AVVEAAPSPAPTVAT
-348 MPGGNEWLMPTYEE
+348 MPADDEWLMPTYEE
-362 AASYVPAEALA
+362 AASYVPAEALD
-373 AQAPAIQETVANPDM
+373 AQASTIQETVANPDV
-388 FSIEDTPSNGVAA
+388 FSIKDAPSNGVAA
-401 VAGAEAPRADIAP
+401 VAGTKAPRAYIAP

-429 NQVAPAQAAV
+429 DQVAPAQTAV

-455 DSATSQLAATQ
+455 DSATGQLVATQ
-466 AALSASASNQAVA
+466 AALSASAFNQAATAQA
-479 AHATLS
+479 ALS
-485 NPVVNQ
+485 D
-491 APVQVASPHSAAT
+491 SADT
-504 QAALTQATLSAS
+504 QAAPTQM
-516 ATNQAAPVQ
+516 
-525 VTQQPAP
+525 TQQPAP
-532 ISEPV
+532 ISTPV
-537 AQPCTPQQTPAA
+537 AQSCMPQQTPAA
-549 SVSASQA
+549 SISAPQA
-556 SRQPA
+556 ARQPA
-561 FAGHAPAAHAAT
+561 FAGHSPAAHAAAI
-573 SFSPNPDRQ
+573 FSPNPDRQ

-615 VQVDLMAV
+615 IQVDLMAV

-710 TPSPRGSQAADP
+710 TPSPAGSQAVDP
-722 IREFATFASIST
+722 IREFATFATISS
-734 WDTML
+734 WDAVL

-746 APERWSYPRTEVA
+746 APERWSYPGTEVT

-802 LATPSGDDVFA
+802 LATPSGDDMFA

-909 SLPVAQRTEA
+909 SLPVTQRTEA

-927 TGTPAV
+927 AGTPAV
-933 YRRLTRALDDAVDVA
+933 YRKLTRALDDAVDAA
-948 ISACRRNYRLAVPV
+948 IAACRRNYRLAVPV

-983 ADVALVV
+983 ADVALVM

-1013 RVVSAEQPQ
+1013 RVVCTEQPS
-1022 WLTFE
+1022 WLAFE

>member
-1 MADSM
+1 M

-30 ERAEEVLTADDVQ
+30 ERAEEVLAADDVQ
-43 AADVGFDSARA
+43 AADVGFDSART

-204 AEERARQEAEARKAA
+204 AEERARQEAEAREAA

-235 ARVTTPIAELKT
+235 ARVTTPIAELKG
-247 GLRVTYDPVGELPFA
+247 GLRVTYDPIGELPFA
-262 AASKTA
+262 AASKPA
-268 AAKPGTHKKAETD
+268 AAKPGSHKKTEAD

-290 AAAAKAQKPAEMPSS
+290 VAAAKTQKPAEMPAS

-333 AAVEAAPAPAPAVAT
+333 AAVEAAPAPAIPT
-348 MPGGNEWLMPTYEE
+348 MPADDDWLMPTYEE
-362 AASYVPAEALA
+362 AASYAPAEALA
-373 AQAPAIQETVANPDM
+373 AQASAIQETVANPDV
-388 FSIEDTPSNGVAA
+388 FSIEDALSNGVAA
-401 VAGAEAPRADIAP
+401 VAGTEAPRADITP
-414 AQTSSLQAASPDSAS
+414 AQTSSLQAASFDSAS
-429 NQVAPAQAAV
+429 NQVAPVQAA
-439 SNLESFQVAPV
+439 P
-450 LAASY
+450 Y
-455 DSATSQLAATQ
+455 DSATGQLVAAQ

-491 APVQVASPHSAAT
+491 APVQVASPHLATT
-504 QAALTQATLSAS
+504 QAE
-516 ATNQAAPVQ
+516 PVQ
-525 VTQQPAP
+525 VPQQFAAISAPAT
-532 ISEPV
+532 
-537 AQPCTPQQTPAA
+537 QPCTPQQIPAA

-561 FAGHAPAAHAAT
+561 FAGHTPAAHAAMA
-573 SFSPNPDRQ
+573 FSPNPDRQ

-734 WDTML
+734 WDAML

-746 APERWSYPRTEVA
+746 APERWSYPGTEVA

-784 QGKLGTSSA
+784 QGKLETSSA
-793 GDFAAFNTG
+793 GDFAAFSTG

-834 GDLGRRITSELECI
+834 GDLGRRITSELGCI

-933 YRRLTRALDDAVDVA
+933 YRRLTRALDDAVDAA
-948 ISACRRNYRLAVPV
+948 IAACRRNYRLAVPV

>member
-30 ERAEEVLTADDVQ
+30 ERAEEVLAADDVQ
-43 AADVGFDSARA
+43 AADVGFDSTRT

-100 AAKAAQAAKPAGKQA
+100 AAKAAQASKPAGKQA
-115 KGAGKGAKGGKNQ
+115 KGAGKGAKGSKNQ

-191 RIARETAEREARE
+191 RIARETTEREARE
-204 AEERARQEAEARKAA
+204 AEERARQEAQAREAA

-268 AAKPGTHKKAETD
+268 AAKPGSHKKTEAD

-290 AAAAKAQKPAEMPSS
+290 VAAAKTQKPAEMPSS

-333 AAVEAAPAPAPAVAT
+333 AAVEAAPSPAPTVAT
-348 MPGGNEWLMPTYEE
+348 MPADDEWLMPTYEE
-362 AASYVPAEALA
+362 AASYAPAEALA
-373 AQAPAIQETVANPDM
+373 AQASTIQETVANPDV
-388 FSIEDTPSNGVAA
+388 FSIKDAPSNEVAA
-401 VAGAEAPRADIAP
+401 VAGTEAPRAYIAP

-429 NQVAPAQAAV
+429 NLVAPAQTAV

-455 DSATSQLAATQ
+455 DSATGQLVATQ
-466 AALSASASNQAVA
+466 AALSASAFNQASTAQA
-479 AHATLS
+479 ALSDSAT
-485 NPVVNQ
+485 
-491 APVQVASPHSAAT
+491 T
-504 QAALTQATLSAS
+504 QAAPTQM
-516 ATNQAAPVQ
+516 
-525 VTQQPAP
+525 TQQPAP
-532 ISEPV
+532 ISTPV
-537 AQPCTPQQTPAA
+537 AQSCMPQQTPAA
-549 SVSASQA
+549 SISAPQA
-556 SRQPA
+556 ARQPA
-561 FAGHAPAAHAAT
+561 FAGHSPAAHVAAT
-573 SFSPNPDRQ
+573 FSPNPDRQ

-615 VQVDLMAV
+615 IQVDLMAV

-710 TPSPRGSQAADP
+710 TPSPAGSQTVDP
-722 IREFATFASIST
+722 IREFATFATISS
-734 WDTML
+734 WDAVL

-746 APERWSYPRTEVA
+746 APERWSYPGTEVT

-933 YRRLTRALDDAVDVA
+933 YRRLTRALDDAVDAA
-948 ISACRRNYRLAVPV
+948 IAACRRNYRLAVPV

-1013 RVVSAEQPQ
+1013 RVVCTEQPS
-1022 WLTFE
+1022 WLAFE

>member
-43 AADVGFDSARA
+43 AADVGFDSTRT

-100 AAKAAQAAKPAGKQA
+100 AAKAAQVSKPAGKQA
-115 KGAGKGAKGGKNQ
+115 KGAGKGAKGSKNQ

-191 RIARETAEREARE
+191 RIAHETAEREARE
-204 AEERARQEAEARKAA
+204 AEERARQEAEAREAA

-247 GLRVTYDPVGELPFA
+247 GLRVTYDPVGEPPFA

-268 AAKPGTHKKAETD
+268 AAKPGSHKKTEAD
-281 KKGAGKKGK
+281 KKGAGKTGK
-290 AAAAKAQKPAEMPSS
+290 VAAAKTQKPAEMPSS

-313 CEDVLASGAK
+313 CEDVLASGTK

-333 AAVEAAPAPAPAVAT
+333 AVVEAAPSPAPTVAT
-348 MPGGNEWLMPTYEE
+348 MPADDEWLMPTYEE
-362 AASYVPAEALA
+362 AASYVPAEALD
-373 AQAPAIQETVANPDM
+373 AQASTIQETVANPDV
-388 FSIEDTPSNGVAA
+388 FSIKDAPSNGVAA
-401 VAGAEAPRADIAP
+401 VAGTKAPRAYIAP

-429 NQVAPAQAAV
+429 DQVAPAQTAV

-455 DSATSQLAATQ
+455 DSATGQLVATQ
-466 AALSASASNQAVA
+466 AALSASAFNQAATAQA
-479 AHATLS
+479 ALS
-485 NPVVNQ
+485 D
-491 APVQVASPHSAAT
+491 SADT
-504 QAALTQATLSAS
+504 QAAPTQM
-516 ATNQAAPVQ
+516 
-525 VTQQPAP
+525 TQQPAP
-532 ISEPV
+532 ISTPV
-537 AQPCTPQQTPAA
+537 AQSCMPQQTPAA
-549 SVSASQA
+549 SISAPQA
-556 SRQPA
+556 ARQPA
-561 FAGHAPAAHAAT
+561 FAGHSPAAHAAAI
-573 SFSPNPDRQ
+573 FSPNPDRQ

-615 VQVDLMAV
+615 LQVDLMAV

-710 TPSPRGSQAADP
+710 TPSPAGSQAVDP
-722 IREFATFASIST
+722 IREFATFATISS
-734 WDTML
+734 WDAVL

-746 APERWSYPRTEVA
+746 APERWSYPGTEVT

-802 LATPSGDDVFA
+802 LATPSGDDMFA

-909 SLPVAQRTEA
+909 SLPVTQRTEA

-927 TGTPAV
+927 AGTPAV
-933 YRRLTRALDDAVDVA
+933 YRKLTRALDDAVDAA
-948 ISACRRNYRLAVPV
+948 IAACRRNYRLAVPV

-983 ADVALVV
+983 ADVALVM

-1013 RVVSAEQPQ
+1013 RVVCTEQPS
-1022 WLTFE
+1022 WLAFE

>member
-30 ERAEEVLTADDVQ
+30 ERAEEVLAADDVQ
-43 AADVGFDSARA
+43 AADVGFDSART

-115 KGAGKGAKGGKNQ
+115 KSAGKGAKGGKNQ

-191 RIARETAEREARE
+191 RIAREEAERQARE
-204 AEERARQEAEARKAA
+204 AEERARQEAEAREAA

-225 ARQRALDEQR
+225 AKQRALDEQR
-235 ARVTTPIAELKT
+235 ARVTTPIAELKG
-247 GLRVTYDPVGELPFA
+247 GLRVTYDPIGELPFA

-268 AAKPGTHKKAETD
+268 AAKPGAHKKAEAD

-290 AAAAKAQKPAEMPSS
+290 AAPVKTQRPAEMPSS

-348 MPGGNEWLMPTYEE
+348 MPDGDEWLMPTYEE
-362 AASYVPAEALA
+362 AASYVPA
-373 AQAPAIQETVANPDM
+373 QAPAIQETVANPDVS
-388 FSIEDTPSNGVAA
+388 SIEDTPSNGVAA

-429 NQVAPAQAAV
+429 NQVA
-439 SNLESFQVAPV
+439 
-450 LAASY
+450 
-455 DSATSQLAATQ
+455 
-466 AALSASASNQAVA
+466 A

-485 NPVVNQ
+485 NPVVNP
-491 APVQVASPHSAAT
+491 APVQVASPHSTAT
-504 QAALTQATLSAS
+504 QVALAQAALSAS
-516 ATNQAAPVQ
+516 ATTQAAPAQ
-525 VTQQPAP
+525 MTQQSAATPEPAT
-532 ISEPV
+532 
-537 AQPCTPQQTPAA
+537 QPCTPQQTPTASA
-549 SVSASQA
+549 SVSQA

-561 FAGHAPAAHAAT
+561 FAGHTPAAHAAT
-573 SFSPNPDRQ
+573 AFSLNPDRQ
-582 VPTPEVLADYPQSI
+582 GPTPEVLADYPQSI

-722 IREFATFASIST
+722 IREFAAFASIST
-734 WDTML
+734 WDAML

-746 APERWSYPRTEVA
+746 APERWSYPGTEVA

-784 QGKLGTSSA
+784 QGKLETSSA

-909 SLPVAQRTEA
+909 SLSVAQRTEA

-933 YRRLTRALDDAVDVA
+933 YRRLTRALDDAVDAA
-948 ISACRRNYRLAVPV
+948 IAACRRNYRLAVPV

-983 ADVALVV
+983 VDVALVV

>member
-43 AADVGFDSARA
+43 AADVGFDSTRT

-100 AAKAAQAAKPAGKQA
+100 AAKAAQASKPAGKQA
-115 KGAGKGAKGGKNQ
+115 KGAGKGAKGSKNQ

-204 AEERARQEAEARKAA
+204 AEERARQEAEAREAA

-268 AAKPGTHKKAETD
+268 AAKPGSHKKTEAD

-290 AAAAKAQKPAEMPSS
+290 VAAAKTQKPAEMPSS

-333 AAVEAAPAPAPAVAT
+333 AAVEAAPSPAPTAAT
-348 MPGGNEWLMPTYEE
+348 MPADDEWLMPTYEE
-362 AASYVPAEALA
+362 AASYAPAEALA
-373 AQAPAIQETVANPDM
+373 AQASTIQETVANPDV
-388 FSIEDTPSNGVAA
+388 FSIKDAPSNGVAA
-401 VAGAEAPRADIAP
+401 VAGTEAPRAYIAP
-414 AQTSSLQAASPDSAS
+414 AQTSSLQAASPDSVS

-439 SNLESFQVAPV
+439 SNLDSFQVAPV

-455 DSATSQLAATQ
+455 DSATGQLVATQ
-466 AALSASASNQAVA
+466 AALSASTSNQASTA
-479 AHATLS
+479 
-485 NPVVNQ
+485 
-491 APVQVASPHSAAT
+491 
-504 QAALTQATLSAS
+504 QAALSAS
-516 ATNQAAPVQ
+516 ADTQAAPTQ
-525 VTQQPAP
+525 MTQQPAP
-532 ISEPV
+532 ISTPV
-537 AQPCTPQQTPAA
+537 AQSCMPQQTPAA
-549 SVSASQA
+549 SISAPQA
-556 SRQPA
+556 ARQPA
-561 FAGHAPAAHAAT
+561 FAGHSPAAHAAAT
-573 SFSPNPDRQ
+573 FSPNPDRQ

-615 VQVDLMAV
+615 IQVDLMAV

-710 TPSPRGSQAADP
+710 TPSPAGSQAVDP
-722 IREFATFASIST
+722 IREFATFATISS
-734 WDTML
+734 WDAVL

-746 APERWSYPRTEVA
+746 APERWSYPGTEVT

-784 QGKLGTSSA
+784 QDKLGTSSA
-793 GDFAAFNTG
+793 GDFAAFNMG

-933 YRRLTRALDDAVDVA
+933 YRRLTRALDDAVDAA
-948 ISACRRNYRLAVPV
+948 IAACRRNYRLAVPV
-962 FDPAADAMKL
+962 FDPAADTMKL

-1013 RVVSAEQPQ
+1013 RVVCTEQPS
-1022 WLTFE
+1022 WLAFE

>member
-30 ERAEEVLTADDVQ
+30 ERAEEVLSADDVQ
-43 AADVGFDSARA
+43 AADVGFDSTRT

-75 LVTMLRNAELDAQLL
+75 LVTMLRNAELDAQLQ

-115 KGAGKGAKGGKNQ
+115 KGAGKQGAKGTKNQ

-204 AEERARQEAEARKAA
+204 AEERARQEAEAREAA

-268 AAKPGTHKKAETD
+268 AAKPGSHKKTEAD

-290 AAAAKAQKPAEMPSS
+290 VAAAKTQKPAEMPSS

-333 AAVEAAPAPAPAVAT
+333 AAVEAAPSPAPTVAT
-348 MPGGNEWLMPTYEE
+348 MPADDEWLMPTYEE
-362 AASYVPAEALA
+362 AASYAPAEALA
-373 AQAPAIQETVANPDM
+373 AQASTIQETVANPDV
-388 FSIEDTPSNGVAA
+388 FSIKDAPSNGVAA
-401 VAGAEAPRADIAP
+401 VAGTEAPRAYIAP

-429 NQVAPAQAAV
+429 NQVAPAQTAV

-455 DSATSQLAATQ
+455 DSATGQLVATQ
-466 AALSASASNQAVA
+466 AALSASAFNQASTAQA
-479 AHATLS
+479 ALS
-485 NPVVNQ
+485 D
-491 APVQVASPHSAAT
+491 SADT
-504 QAALTQATLSAS
+504 QAAPTQM
-516 ATNQAAPVQ
+516 
-525 VTQQPAP
+525 TQQHAP
-532 ISEPV
+532 ITTPV
-537 AQPCTPQQTPAA
+537 AQSCMPQQTPAA
-549 SVSASQA
+549 SISAPQA
-556 SRQPA
+556 ARQPA
-561 FAGHAPAAHAAT
+561 FAGHSPAAHAAAT
-573 SFSPNPDRQ
+573 FSPNPDRQ

-615 VQVDLMAV
+615 IQVDLMAV

-710 TPSPRGSQAADP
+710 TPSPAGSQAVDP
-722 IREFATFASIST
+722 IREFATFATISS
-734 WDTML
+734 WDAVL

-746 APERWSYPRTEVA
+746 APERWSYPGTEVT

-896 EGPCG
+896 EGPCD

-933 YRRLTRALDDAVDVA
+933 YRRLTRALDDAVDAA
-948 ISACRRNYRLAVPV
+948 IAACRRNYRLAVPV

-1013 RVVSAEQPQ
+1013 RVVCTEQPS
-1022 WLTFE
+1022 WLAFE

>member
-30 ERAEEVLTADDVQ
+30 ERAEEVLAADDVQ
-43 AADVGFDSARA
+43 AADVGFDSART

-115 KGAGKGAKGGKNQ
+115 KSAGKGAKGGKNQ

-191 RIARETAEREARE
+191 RIAREEAERQARE
-204 AEERARQEAEARKAA
+204 AEERARQEAEAREAA

-225 ARQRALDEQR
+225 AKQRALDEQR
-235 ARVTTPIAELKT
+235 ARVTTPIAELKG
-247 GLRVTYDPVGELPFA
+247 GLRVTYDPIGELPFA

-268 AAKPGTHKKAETD
+268 AAKPGAHKKAEAD

-290 AAAAKAQKPAEMPSS
+290 AAPVKTQRPAEMPSS

-348 MPGGNEWLMPTYEE
+348 MPDGDEWLMPTYEE
-362 AASYVPAEALA
+362 AASYVPA
-373 AQAPAIQETVANPDM
+373 QAPAIQETVANPDVS
-388 FSIEDTPSNGVAA
+388 SIEDTPSNGVAA

-429 NQVAPAQAAV
+429 NQVA
-439 SNLESFQVAPV
+439 
-450 LAASY
+450 
-455 DSATSQLAATQ
+455 
-466 AALSASASNQAVA
+466 A

-485 NPVVNQ
+485 NPVVNP
-491 APVQVASPHSAAT
+491 APVQVASPHSTAT
-504 QAALTQATLSAS
+504 QVALAQAALSAS
-516 ATNQAAPVQ
+516 ATTQAAPAQ
-525 VTQQPAP
+525 MTQQSAATPEPAT
-532 ISEPV
+532 
-537 AQPCTPQQTPAA
+537 QPCTPQQTPTASA
-549 SVSASQA
+549 SVSQA

-561 FAGHAPAAHAAT
+561 FAGHTPAAHAAT
-573 SFSPNPDRQ
+573 AFSLNPDRQ

-722 IREFATFASIST
+722 IREFAAFASIST
-734 WDTML
+734 WDAML

-746 APERWSYPRTEVA
+746 APERWSYPGTEVA

-784 QGKLGTSSA
+784 QGKLETSSA

-909 SLPVAQRTEA
+909 SLSVAQRTEA

-933 YRRLTRALDDAVDVA
+933 YRRLTRALDDAVDAA
-948 ISACRRNYRLAVPV
+948 IAACRRNYRLAVPV

-983 ADVALVV
+983 VDVALVV

>member
-30 ERAEEVLTADDVQ
+30 ERAEEVLAADDVQ
-43 AADVGFDSARA
+43 AADVGFDSTRT

-100 AAKAAQAAKPAGKQA
+100 AAQAAKPAGKQA

-191 RIARETAEREARE
+191 RIAREATEREARE
-204 AEERARQEAEARKAA
+204 AEERARQEAEAREAA

-235 ARVTTPIAELKT
+235 ARVTTPIAELKG

-262 AASKTA
+262 AASKSST
-268 AAKPGTHKKAETD
+268 AKPGSHKKAETD

-333 AAVEAAPAPAPAVAT
+333 AAVEAAPAPAPAVT
-348 MPGGNEWLMPTYEE
+348 TIPDGDEWLMPTYEE

-373 AQAPAIQETVANPDM
+373 AQAPAIQETVANPDV
-388 FSIEDTPSNGVAA
+388 FSIEDAPSNGVVA
-401 VAGAEAPRADIAP
+401 VAGTEAPRADIAP
-414 AQTSSLQAASPDSAS
+414 AQMSSFQAASFDSAS
-429 NQVAPAQAAV
+429 NQVAPA
-439 SNLESFQVAPV
+439 
-450 LAASY
+450 LAASS
-455 DSATSQLAATQ
+455 DSATSQLATTQ
-466 AALSASASNQAVA
+466 AVLSASASNQAAA

-504 QAALTQATLSAS
+504 QAALAQAALSAS
-516 ATNQAAPVQ
+516 ATNQVATAQ

-556 SRQPA
+556 SYQSA
-561 FAGHAPAAHAAT
+561 FAGRTLAAHAAT
-573 SFSPNPDRQ
+573 AFSPNPDRQ

-734 WDTML
+734 WDAVL

-746 APERWSYPRTEVA
+746 APERWSYPGTEVA
-759 PSAAGATRYGILREY
+759 PSAAGTTRYGILREY

-933 YRRLTRALDDAVDVA
+933 YRRLTRALDDAVDAA
-948 ISACRRNYRLAVPV
+948 IAACRRNYRLAVPV

>member
-43 AADVGFDSARA
+43 AADVGFDSTRT

-100 AAKAAQAAKPAGKQA
+100 AAKAAQASKPAGKQA
-115 KGAGKGAKGGKNQ
+115 KGAGKGAKSSKNQ

-204 AEERARQEAEARKAA
+204 AEERARQEAEAREAA

-268 AAKPGTHKKAETD
+268 AAKPGSHKKTEAD

-290 AAAAKAQKPAEMPSS
+290 VAAAKTQKPAEMPSS

-333 AAVEAAPAPAPAVAT
+333 AAVEAAPSPAPAVAT
-348 MPGGNEWLMPTYEE
+348 MPADDEWLMPTYEE
-362 AASYVPAEALA
+362 AASYAPAEALA
-373 AQAPAIQETVANPDM
+373 AQASTIQETVANPDV
-388 FSIEDTPSNGVAA
+388 FSIKDAPSNGVTA
-401 VAGAEAPRADIAP
+401 VAGTETPRAYIVP

-429 NQVAPAQAAV
+429 NQVAPTQTAV

-455 DSATSQLAATQ
+455 DSATGQLVATQAALSASAFNQASTAQ
-466 AALSASASNQAVA
+466 AALSASASNQASTAQA
-479 AHATLS
+479 ALS
-485 NPVVNQ
+485 D
-491 APVQVASPHSAAT
+491 SADT
-504 QAALTQATLSAS
+504 QAAPTQM
-516 ATNQAAPVQ
+516 
-525 VTQQPAP
+525 TQQPAP
-532 ISEPV
+532 ISTPV
-537 AQPCTPQQTPAA
+537 AQSCMPQQTPAA
-549 SVSASQA
+549 SISAPQA
-556 SRQPA
+556 ARQPA
-561 FAGHAPAAHAAT
+561 FAGHSLATHVAAT
-573 SFSPNPDRQ
+573 FSPNPDRQ

-615 VQVDLMAV
+615 IQVDLMAV

-710 TPSPRGSQAADP
+710 TPSPAGSQAVDP
-722 IREFATFASIST
+722 IREFATFATISS
-734 WDTML
+734 WDAVL

-746 APERWSYPRTEVA
+746 APERWSYPGTEVT

-793 GDFAAFNTG
+793 SDFAAFNTG

-909 SLPVAQRTEA
+909 SLPVAHRTEA

-933 YRRLTRALDDAVDVA
+933 YRRLTRALDDAVDAA
-948 ISACRRNYRLAVPV
+948 IAACRRNYRLAVPV

-990 QRQPSGIWQGTR
+990 QRQPSGIWQGMR

-1013 RVVSAEQPQ
+1013 RVVCTEQPS
-1022 WLTFE
+1022 WLAFE

>member
-43 AADVGFDSARA
+43 AADVGFDSTRT

-100 AAKAAQAAKPAGKQA
+100 AAKAAQASKLAGKQA
-115 KGAGKGAKGGKNQ
+115 KGAGKGAKGSKNQ

-204 AEERARQEAEARKAA
+204 AEERARQEAEAREAA

-268 AAKPGTHKKAETD
+268 AAKPGSHKKTEAD

-290 AAAAKAQKPAEMPSS
+290 VAAAKTQKPAEMPSS

-333 AAVEAAPAPAPAVAT
+333 AAVEAAPSPAPTVAT
-348 MPGGNEWLMPTYEE
+348 MPADDEWLMPTYEE
-362 AASYVPAEALA
+362 AASYAPAEALA
-373 AQAPAIQETVANPDM
+373 VQASTIQETVANPDV
-388 FSIEDTPSNGVAA
+388 FSIKDAPSNGVAA
-401 VAGAEAPRADIAP
+401 VAGTEAPRAYIAP

-429 NQVAPAQAAV
+429 NQGAPAQTAV
-439 SNLESFQVAPV
+439 SNLDSFQVAPV

-455 DSATSQLAATQ
+455 DSATGQLVATQ
-466 AALSASASNQAVA
+466 AASPDSTSNQASTAQA
-479 AHATLS
+479 ALS
-485 NPVVNQ
+485 D
-491 APVQVASPHSAAT
+491 SADT
-504 QAALTQATLSAS
+504 QAAFAQM
-516 ATNQAAPVQ
+516 
-525 VTQQPAP
+525 TQQHAP
-532 ISEPV
+532 ISTPV
-537 AQPCTPQQTPAA
+537 AQSCMPQQTPVASISAPQAA
-549 SVSASQA
+549 
-556 SRQPA
+556 RQPA
-561 FAGHAPAAHAAT
+561 FAGHSPAAHAAAT
-573 SFSPNPDRQ
+573 FSPNPDRQ

-710 TPSPRGSQAADP
+710 TPSPAGSQAVDP
-722 IREFATFASIST
+722 IREFATFATISS
-734 WDTML
+734 WDAVL

-746 APERWSYPRTEVA
+746 APERWSYPGTEVT

-919 QVRLARFI
+919 QIRLARFI

-933 YRRLTRALDDAVDVA
+933 YRRLTRTLDDAVDAA
-948 ISACRRNYRLAVPV
+948 IAACRRNYRLAVPV

-1013 RVVSAEQPQ
+1013 RVVCTEQPS
-1022 WLTFE
+1022 WLAFE

>member
-30 ERAEEVLTADDVQ
+30 ERAEEVLAADDVQ
-43 AADVGFDSARA
+43 AADVGFDSART

-100 AAKAAQAAKPAGKQA
+100 AAKAAQAAKPAGKLA

-142 EQRRKLEAKAAKA
+142 EQRRKMEAKAAKA

-204 AEERARQEAEARKAA
+204 AEERARQEAEAREAA

-235 ARVTTPIAELKT
+235 ARVTTPIAELKG

-268 AAKPGTHKKAETD
+268 ATKPGSHKKAETD

-290 AAAAKAQKPAEMPSS
+290 APTAKTQKPAEMPSS

-323 RGVTRRRTHA
+323 RGVTRKRTHA

-348 MPGGNEWLMPTYEE
+348 MPDGDEWLMPTYEE
-362 AASYVPAEALA
+362 AASYIPAEALA
-373 AQAPAIQETVANPDM
+373 DQASAIQKAVANPDV
-388 FSIEDTPSNGVAA
+388 FSIEDASSNGVAA
-401 VAGAEAPRADIAP
+401 VAGTETPRAYIAP

-429 NQVAPAQAAV
+429 NQ
-439 SNLESFQVAPV
+439 
-450 LAASY
+450 AS
-455 DSATSQLAATQ
+455 T
-466 AALSASASNQAVA
+466 

-491 APVQVASPHSAAT
+491 APVQAASPHSTAT
-504 QAALTQATLSAS
+504 QVALAQATLSAS
-516 ATNQAAPVQ
+516 ATNQTAPAQ
-525 VTQQPAP
+525 MTQQPAP
-532 ISEPV
+532 ISTPV
-537 AQPCTPQQTPAA
+537 AQPCTPQQPPAA

-561 FAGHAPAAHAAT
+561 FAGHTPAAHAAMA
-573 SFSPNPDRQ
+573 FSPNPDRQ

-710 TPSPRGSQAADP
+710 TPSPAGSQAADP

-734 WDTML
+734 WDAML

-746 APERWSYPRTEVA
+746 APERWSYPGTEVT

-784 QGKLGTSSA
+784 QGKLGTSPA

-834 GDLGRRITSELECI
+834 GDLGRRITSELGCI

-933 YRRLTRALDDAVDVA
+933 YRRLTRALDDAVDAA
-948 ISACRRNYRLAVPV
+948 IAACRRNYRLAVPV

>member
-30 ERAEEVLTADDVQ
+30 ERAEEVLAADDVQ
-43 AADVGFDSARA
+43 AADVGFDSART

-155 AAEAQAKLE
+155 AAETQAKLE

-204 AEERARQEAEARKAA
+204 AEERARQEAEAREAA

-262 AASKTA
+262 AASKPA
-268 AAKPGTHKKAETD
+268 ATNPGSHKKAETD

-290 AAAAKAQKPAEMPSS
+290 AAAAKTQKPAEMPSS

-333 AAVEAAPAPAPAVAT
+333 AAVETAPAPVPAVAT
-348 MPGGNEWLMPTYEE
+348 MPAGDEWLMPTYEE
-362 AASYVPAEALA
+362 AASYVPAEAPGA
-373 AQAPAIQETVANPDM
+373 KAPAIQETVANPDV
-388 FSIEDTPSNGVAA
+388 FLNEGVPSNGVAA
-401 VAGAEAPRADIAP
+401 VAGTEVPRADIAP
-414 AQTSSLQAASPDSAS
+414 AQMSSLR
-429 NQVAPAQAAV
+429 
-439 SNLESFQVAPV
+439 
-450 LAASY
+450 AASY
-455 DSATSQLAATQ
+455 DSAPNQVALALAASSDSATSQLVTTQ

-491 APVQVASPHSAAT
+491 APAQVVSPHSAAT
-504 QAALTQATLSAS
+504 QVALAQATLSAS
-516 ATNQAAPVQ
+516 ATNQVAAAQ

-537 AQPCTPQQTPAA
+537 TQPCTPQQTPAA

-561 FAGHAPAAHAAT
+561 FAGHSPAAHAAT

-710 TPSPRGSQAADP
+710 TPSSRGSQAADP

-734 WDTML
+734 WDAML

-746 APERWSYPRTEVA
+746 APERWSYPGTEVA

-774 LVVTF
+774 LIVTF

-784 QGKLGTSSA
+784 QGKLKTSSA

-933 YRRLTRALDDAVDVA
+933 YRRLTRALDDAVDAA
-948 ISACRRNYRLAVPV
+948 IAACRRNYRLAVPV

>member
-43 AADVGFDSARA
+43 AADVGFDSTRT

-204 AEERARQEAEARKAA
+204 AEERARQETEAREAA

-225 ARQRALDEQR
+225 AHQRALDEQR
-235 ARVTTPIAELKT
+235 ARVTTPIAELKG

-262 AASKTA
+262 AAGKTA
-268 AAKPGTHKKAETD
+268 ATKPGSHKKAETD

-290 AAAAKAQKPAEMPSS
+290 APAAKTQKPAEMPSS

-348 MPGGNEWLMPTYEE
+348 MPDGDEWLMPTYEE
-362 AASYVPAEALA
+362 AASYVPAEVLA
-373 AQAPAIQETVANPDM
+373 AQASAIQETVANPDV

-401 VAGAEAPRADIAP
+401 VAGTEAPRADIAP
-414 AQTSSLQAASPDSAS
+414 AQMSSLQAASFDSAS
-429 NQVAPAQAAV
+429 NQVAPA
-439 SNLESFQVAPV
+439 
-450 LAASY
+450 LAACS
-455 DSATSQLAATQ
+455 DSATSQLVTTQ

-479 AHATLS
+479 A
-485 NPVVNQ
+485 Q
-491 APVQVASPHSAAT
+491 M
-504 QAALTQATLSAS
+504 
-516 ATNQAAPVQ
+516 
-525 VTQQPAP
+525 TQQPAP
-532 ISEPV
+532 ISTPV

-561 FAGHAPAAHAAT
+561 FAGHTPAAHATTA
-573 SFSPNPDRQ
+573 FSPNPDRQ

-734 WDTML
+734 WDAML

-746 APERWSYPRTEVA
+746 APERWSYPGTEVA

-784 QGKLGTSSA
+784 QDKLGTSSA

-933 YRRLTRALDDAVDVA
+933 YRRLTRALDDAVDAA
-948 ISACRRNYRLAVPV
+948 IAACRRNYRLAVPV

>member
-43 AADVGFDSARA
+43 AADVGFDSTRT

-204 AEERARQEAEARKAA
+204 AEERARQEAEAREAA

-235 ARVTTPIAELKT
+235 ARVTTPIAELKG

-262 AASKTA
+262 AASKSAT
-268 AAKPGTHKKAETD
+268 AKPGSHKKTEVD

-290 AAAAKAQKPAEMPSS
+290 AATAKTQKPAEMPSS

-333 AAVEAAPAPAPAVAT
+333 AAVEAAPAVAT
-348 MPGGNEWLMPTYEE
+348 MPDSDEWLMPTYEE

-373 AQAPAIQETVANPDM
+373 AQAPAIQETVANPDV
-388 FSIEDTPSNGVAA
+388 FSIEDAPSNGVAA
-401 VAGAEAPRADIAP
+401 VAGAEAPRADITP
-414 AQTSSLQAASPDSAS
+414 AQTFSLQAASPDSAS
-429 NQVAPAQAAV
+429 NQVT
-439 SNLESFQVAPV
+439 PV

-455 DSATSQLAATQ
+455 DSATSQLVATQ

-485 NPVVNQ
+485 NPVVNP

-504 QAALTQATLSAS
+504 QAALAQAALSAS
-516 ATNQAAPVQ
+516 ASNQAAPVQ
-525 VTQQPAP
+525 VSQQPTP
-532 ISEPV
+532 ISAPV

-549 SVSASQA
+549 NVSASQA

-573 SFSPNPDRQ
+573 AFSPNPDRQ

-734 WDTML
+734 WDAML

-746 APERWSYPRTEVA
+746 APERWSYPGTEVA

-784 QGKLGTSSA
+784 QDKLGTSSA

-881 GRLPRGFLRDALADM
+881 GRLPRGFLRDALSDM

-933 YRRLTRALDDAVDVA
+933 YRRLTRALDDAVDAA
-948 ISACRRNYRLAVPV
+948 IAACRRNYRLAVPV

>member
-30 ERAEEVLTADDVQ
+30 ERAEEVLAADDVQ
-43 AADVGFDSARA
+43 AADVGFDSART

-204 AEERARQEAEARKAA
+204 AEERARQEAEAREAA

-235 ARVTTPIAELKT
+235 ARVTTPIAELKG

-268 AAKPGTHKKAETD
+268 ATKPGSHKKAETD

-333 AAVEAAPAPAPAVAT
+333 AAVGAAPAPAVAT
-348 MPGGNEWLMPTYEE
+348 MPDGDEWLMPTYEE
-362 AASYVPAEALA
+362 AARYVPAEALA
-373 AQAPAIQETVANPDM
+373 AQASAIQETVANPDV
-388 FSIEDTPSNGVAA
+388 FSIEDAPSNGVAA
-401 VAGAEAPRADIAP
+401 VAGTESPRADIAP

-429 NQVAPAQAAV
+429 NQVAPA
-439 SNLESFQVAPV
+439 
-450 LAASY
+450 LAACS
-455 DSATSQLAATQ
+455 DSATSQASTTQ
-466 AALSASASNQAVA
+466 AALSAPA
-479 AHATLS
+479 A
-485 NPVVNQ
+485 
-491 APVQVASPHSAAT
+491 
-504 QAALTQATLSAS
+504 
-516 ATNQAAPVQ
+516 NQAAPAQ

-532 ISEPV
+532 ISELI

-549 SVSASQA
+549 GTSASQA

-561 FAGHAPAAHAAT
+561 FAGHTPAAHAAT
-573 SFSPNPDRQ
+573 AFSPNPDRQ

-672 MRWAVALV
+672 MRWAVAFV

-734 WDTML
+734 WDAML

-746 APERWSYPRTEVA
+746 APERWSYPGTEVA

-784 QGKLGTSSA
+784 QGKLETSSA

-933 YRRLTRALDDAVDVA
+933 YRRLTRALDDAVDAA
-948 ISACRRNYRLAVPV
+948 IAACRRNYRLAVPV

>member
-30 ERAEEVLTADDVQ
+30 ERAEEVLAADDVQ
-43 AADVGFDSARA
+43 AADVGFDSART

-186 REEAE
+186 REEAD

-204 AEERARQEAEARKAA
+204 AEERARQEAEAREAA

-262 AASKTA
+262 AASKPA
-268 AAKPGTHKKAETD
+268 ATKPGSHKKAETD

-290 AAAAKAQKPAEMPSS
+290 AAAAKTQKPAEMPTS

-333 AAVEAAPAPAPAVAT
+333 AAAEAAPTVAT
-348 MPGGNEWLMPTYEE
+348 MPDGDEWLMPTYEE

-373 AQAPAIQETVANPDM
+373 AQAPAIQETVANPDV

-401 VAGAEAPRADIAP
+401 VAGTEAPRADIAP
-414 AQTSSLQAASPDSAS
+414 AQMSSLQAASFDSAS
-429 NQVAPAQAAV
+429 NQVAP
-439 SNLESFQVAPV
+439 V
-450 LAASY
+450 LAAPY
-455 DSATSQLAATQ
+455 DSATSQLATTQ
-466 AALSASASNQAVA
+466 AALSASASNQAA
-479 AHATLS
+479 TAHATLS

-491 APVQVASPHSAAT
+491 APVQAASPHSAAT
-504 QAALTQATLSAS
+504 QAALAQATLSAS
-516 ATNQAAPVQ
+516 ATNQVAAAQ

-561 FAGHAPAAHAAT
+561 FAGHTPAAHAAT

-734 WDTML
+734 WDAML

-746 APERWSYPRTEVA
+746 APERWSYPGTEVA

-927 TGTPAV
+927 TGTPTV
-933 YRRLTRALDDAVDVA
+933 YRRLTRALDDAVDAA
-948 ISACRRNYRLAVPV
+948 IAACRRNYRLAVPV